1 MRLREESRSGLEI
14 VLVDIWE
21 GTDPRP
27 EVERFCDMWGIKGP
41 ILLDPAGEYA
51 RLLGVR
57 GVPTNV
63 VVDADGTV
71 RAFGV
76 ARLDE
81 LERAIDDVV
90 GR

>member
-1 MRLREESRSGLEI
+1 M
-14 VLVDIWE
+14 DIWE

-27 EVERFCDMWGIKGP
+27 EVARFCEMWGIKGP
-41 ILLDPAGEYA
+41 ILLDETGEYA
-51 RLLGVR
+51 KLLGVR

-63 VVDADGTV
+63 VVDSDGTV
-71 RAFGV
+71 RAFGI